1 MMAFQKIMWLVILFG
16 SSKSFKYEYLIIQ
29 WFTKAKVSNI
39 RYFDLNFKVTTYLR
53 MILKKIRNAF

>member
-1 MMAFQKIMWLVILFG
+1 MWLVILFG

-39 RYFDLNFKVTTYLR
+39 RYFDLNFRVTTYLR